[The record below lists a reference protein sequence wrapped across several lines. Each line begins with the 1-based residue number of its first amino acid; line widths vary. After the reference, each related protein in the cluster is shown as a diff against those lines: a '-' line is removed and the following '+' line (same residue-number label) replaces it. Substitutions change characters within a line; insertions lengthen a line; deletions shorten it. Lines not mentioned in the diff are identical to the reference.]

1 MAERSE
7 YVPSIF
13 DRDLFPFPGGWDW
26 PLAMWSGF
34 RTIEEEMDRKFKHFE
49 QLMERDRQRALK
61 AFKDAQKPGE
71 LTQSTYSKHSS
82 HIENKEIVVDGH

>member
-1 MAERSE
+1 
-7 YVPSIF
+7 
-13 DRDLFPFPGGWDW
+13 
-26 PLAMWSGF
+26 
-34 RTIEEEMDRKFKHFE
+34 MDRKFKHFE